1 MSLNKLLENY
11 DKKQSPLATE
21 LKEIKVASL
30 KTSVVSSQTSVVSAL
45 QEITARL
52 ENVENINEEL
62 CKQFDHTTILKLE
75 NRISVIESKIVV
87 ATERIECQQKLIE
100 FHKLQLDVADDDSMI
115 YSKQLM
121 NSK

>member
-1 MSLNKLLENY
+1 MKSQLE
-11 DKKQSPLATE
+11 TE

-62 CKQFDHTTILKLE
+62 CKHFDHTTTMVLPG
-75 NRISVIESKIVV
+75 
-87 ATERIECQQKLIE
+87 LIQNAE
-100 FHKLQLDVADDDSMI
+100 WRLV
-115 YSKQLM
+115 
-121 NSK
+121 